1 MSLNGWNIDTAAMQA
16 ILSEVVIETETL
28 TFEQGSLRAAMEAAA
43 ESVNSALIAG
53 ALAEIHDQYLAPLV
67 ASAAQRAGRVKDQAS
82 LAVQAYID
90 GDQSMAD
97 TADRHASMSAPS
109 VAPKPQMEPEE

>member
-1 MSLNGWNIDTAAMQA
+1 MQG
-16 ILSEVVIETETL
+16 ILSEVGTGTETL
-28 TFEQGSLRAAMEAAA
+28 TLEQGSLRGAMEAAA
-43 ESVNSALIAG
+43 GSVNSALIAG

-67 ASAAQRAGRVKDQAS
+67 ASAAQRAGRVKDQTG

-97 TADRHASMSAPS
+97 TANRHASTPAPS
-109 VAPKPQMEPEE
+109 VEPKPQMEPVE